1 MRFLPLLLLPFLAT
15 PAFAKR
21 TGPGTQVEAVRIGSN
36 SARVI
41 VRNPGEMRGKFT
53 VGAFTPDGVEVP
65 AVISPR
71 SFSLAPS
78 RSRKVRF
85 TQLPNQDLLLCATVE
100 VSPSLDLRSCLF
112 FQEDK

>member
-1 MRFLPLLLLPFLAT
+1 MRFLPLLLLPFIAT

-21 TGPGTQVEAVRIGSN
+21 IGPGTQVEAVRIGAN

-53 VGAFTPDGVEVP
+53 VGAYTPEGVQVP
-65 AVISPR
+65 AVITPR
-71 SFSLAPS
+71 SFSLTPS

-85 TQLPNQDLLLCATVE
+85 SKLPNQDLLLCATVE
-100 VSPSLDLRSCLF
+100 VSPSLDLRSCLYF
-112 FQEDK
+112 HPDK